1 MNPGTEISHLL
12 VMKKYLI
19 ISAFILPLISAA
31 QVQDTADILKQLGDI
46 QPELKRSYTKATFKS
61 TMLINAHSVE
71 SLGKGELDV
80 KIAHRFGTLNTGFYE
95 IFGLDNATLRMG
107 VDYGITDRIM
117 IGAGRSSFEK
127 QYDGFIKWKILR
139 QTEGKGGMPVSLS
152 VLAGMY
158 INTLK
163 WSDPSRENYFR
174 SRLDYVFQVMV
185 ARKFS
190 EGFSLQVSPTV
201 VHRNLVPES
210 ADKNDILAIG
220 IGGRQ
225 KITKR
230 ATINAEY
237 YYQLPGTQSAGTVNA
252 LSLGFDIETGGHVFQ
267 FMFTNSTGIAENQYI
282 AKTTGKWNKGD
293 IHFGFNIRRVFTLGR
308 KKAGG
313 SRR

>member
-1 MNPGTEISHLL
+1 MNPANEPRHLSN
-12 VMKKYLI
+12 MKKYLI
-19 ISAFILPLISAA
+19 ILLLLPTLLNA
-31 QVQDTADILKQLGDI
+31 QVQDTADIMKQLGDI
-46 QPELKRSYTKATFKS
+46 EPPMKNTFTKSTFKS

-80 KIAHRFGTLNTGFYE
+80 KIAHRFGTLNKGFYE

-117 IGAGRSSFEK
+117 IGLGRSSFEK
-127 QYDGFIKWKILR
+127 QYDGFVKWKILR
-139 QTEGKGGMPVSLS
+139 QTDDKSIMPVSLS

-163 WSDPSRENYFR
+163 WADPTRENYFR
-174 SRLDYVFQVMV
+174 SRVDYVFQVMV

-210 ADKNDILAIG
+210 TDNNDILAIG

-230 ATINAEY
+230 TTFNAEY

-293 IHFGFNIRRVFTLGR
+293 IHFGFNIRRVFTLGK
-308 KKAGG
+308 KKAAGN
-313 SRR
+313 RQ